1 MSKPA
6 KPKRDI
12 LWSRGYL
19 LLSVSNFFAWL
30 SYNMVTPVLT
40 GYMETLG
47 ATLTVCG
54 IVGGLF
60 AFTSLLSRP
69 ISGVLADRLN
79 RKWLAGGFTL
89 IMTLSL
95 LIYAVVPSVPM
106 IMIFRGLHGIAFG
119 ISSTAGLVL
128 VTESAAES
136 RMGEAI
142 SYYSVMS
149 VASMAIGPGLG
160 IWVSDLFGHQAC
172 MLAGTVLLA
181 LASGAILAFPY
192 QRPEAET
199 GRPET
204 GRPGAETGR
213 PEAGRQKAEAGCP
226 EAQTGRQR
234 GISRLVDV
242 SLIDLSCM
250 NASFTMLNG
259 IVSTFLVTYAAQKS
273 IEGVSI
279 HFTLNAILLIALR
292 ILLARQMNTWPL
304 RKSLFP
310 AFITGILTLAVI
322 GTANSLALLLVAAC
336 FKAVAQGLGQPVL
349 QTEAMRSVPPARRGI
364 ASSTMYI
371 GGDLGQAVGPMI
383 GGAVADVTGYG
394 NMFLLC
400 ILPLAIAF
408 TAFLFSRRNRGQS

>member
-1 MSKPA
+1 MSNPTKQ
-6 KPKRDI
+6 KKDV

-69 ISGVLADRLN
+69 VSGVLADRLN
-79 RKWLAGGFTL
+79 RKWLTVAFT
-89 IMTLSL
+89 IAMTVSL
-95 LIYAVVPSVPM
+95 LIYAVVPSIPM
-106 IMIFRGLHGIAFG
+106 IMVFRGIHGVAFG

-172 MLAGTVLLA
+172 MLVGTALLA
-181 LASGAILAFPY
+181 LASLAVLVFPY
-192 QRPEAET
+192 QGPALAEPE
-199 GRPET
+199 
-204 GRPGAETGR
+204 GAG
-213 PEAGRQKAEAGCP
+213 GQKRDAEAAGG
-226 EAQTGRQR
+226 QKGLR
-234 GISRLVDV
+234 SLVDV

-259 IVSTFLVTYAAQKS
+259 IVSTFLVTYAAPKA
-273 IEGVSI
+273 IDGVSV

-292 ILLARQMNTWPL
+292 ILLAKQMNTWPL
-304 RKSLFP
+304 RKSLLP

-349 QTEAMRSVPPARRGI
+349 QTEAMRSVPPSRRGI

-383 GGAVADVTGYG
+383 GGGVADAAGYG

-400 ILPLAIAF
+400 TIPLLAAF
-408 TAFLFSRRNRGQS
+408 IYFIFSKRNRGQS

>member
-6 KPKRDI
+6 KPKKDI

-69 ISGVLADRLN
+69 VSGVLADRLN
-79 RKWLAGGFTL
+79 RKWLAGGFTV

-95 LIYAVVPSVPM
+95 LIYGVVPSVPM

-172 MLAGTVLLA
+172 MLTGTVLLA

-192 QRPEAET
+192 QRPEAEA
-199 GRPET
+199 GRPA
-204 GRPGAETGR
+204 AEAGKLEAGR
-213 PEAGRQKAEAGCP
+213 PEAQTSRQKAE
-226 EAQTGRQR
+226 TGRQR

-242 SLIDLSCM
+242 SLMDLSCM

-279 HFTLNAILLIALR
+279 HFTLNAVLLIALR
-292 ILLARQMNTWPL
+292 ILLAKQMNTWPL

-408 TAFLFSRRNRGQS
+408 IAFLFSRRNRGQS

>member
-1 MSKPA
+1 MSNPA
-6 KPKRDI
+6 KQKKDV

-69 ISGVLADRLN
+69 VSGVLADRLN
-79 RKWLAGGFTL
+79 RKWLTAAFT
-89 IMTLSL
+89 IAMTVSL
-95 LIYAVVPSVPM
+95 LIYAVVPSIPM
-106 IMIFRGLHGIAFG
+106 IMIFRGLHGVAFG

-172 MLAGTVLLA
+172 MLAGTALLA
-181 LASGAILAFPY
+181 LASLAILVFPY
-192 QRPEAET
+192 QRPALAEAE
-199 GRPET
+199 
-204 GRPGAETGR
+204 
-213 PEAGRQKAEAGCP
+213 EAGRQKMGSEAAGG
-226 EAQTGRQR
+226 QK
-234 GISRLVDV
+234 GIRSLVDV

-259 IVSTFLVTYAAQKS
+259 IVSTFLVTYAAQKA
-273 IEGVSI
+273 IDGVSV
-279 HFTLNAILLIALR
+279 HFTLNAILLIVLR
-292 ILLARQMNTWPL
+292 ILLAKQMNTWPL
-304 RKSLFP
+304 RKSLIP
-310 AFITGILTLAVI
+310 AFITGILTLVVI
-322 GTANSLALLLVAAC
+322 GTAGSLALLLVAAC

-349 QTEAMRSVPPARRGI
+349 QTEAMRSVPPSKRGI

-383 GGAVADVTGYG
+383 GGAIADVTGYG

-400 ILPLAIAF
+400 ALPLLA
-408 TAFLFSRRNRGQS
+408 AFLYFIFSKRNRG